1 MYWQKILVLTSRW
14 GILLDKNMRQIA
26 KNGFQEHFKM
36 VQKGCSNNSEYLF
49 QKISDTDRFELII
62 LLSVCLGHEF
72 CKTFWLTQ
80 RGNCQWEGNNDK
92 LRYSWLK
99 LMRLSPNLSLNLLQH
114 CKILTLTMMILILTR
129 GYKYW

>member
-1 MYWQKILVLTSRW
+1 MNSSQQHDSQQSPIQTFPVPLGCMDTLLIPRKLVLSPTLICFSNQQDTRWNVSTKNMVLTSRW

-62 LLSVCLGHEF
+62 ILSVCLGNMNF
-72 CKTFWLTQ
+72 V
-80 RGNCQWEGNNDK
+80 K
-92 LRYSWLK
+92 LF
-99 LMRLSPNLSLNLLQH
+99 
-114 CKILTLTMMILILTR
+114 
-129 GYKYW
+129 G